1 MVGISC
7 ILFNPSSFRVC
18 LNLGVK
24 EYDRRYPSEY
34 EERYVE
40 MVNHNKRV
48 LNQFCGLTSAE
59 VPKPGAWK
67 K

>member
-1 MVGISC
+1 MVRISC
-7 ILFNPSSFRVC
+7 ILFNPSSFRV
-18 LNLGVK
+18 
-24 EYDRRYPSEY
+24 RYPSEY